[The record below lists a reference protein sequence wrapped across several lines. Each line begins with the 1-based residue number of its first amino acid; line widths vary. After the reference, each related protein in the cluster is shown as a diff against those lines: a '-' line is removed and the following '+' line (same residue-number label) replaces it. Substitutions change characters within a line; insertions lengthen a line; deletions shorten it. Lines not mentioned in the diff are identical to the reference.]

1 MLIQK
6 KCRLVSVL
14 AVCLMISLLLS
25 SASFAA
31 EIKASRYLDNY
42 EIGCTAM
49 GNGKVKIWGR
59 VYANRVMD
67 EIGVAV
73 VDIYEGTDPEGDV
86 WTHQYSSYYNL
97 ESTMAGTNCSL
108 FEGYTNH
115 YGTTGKYYKAYV
127 TVFVEYNGV
136 TEARSAWT
144 LPVRA
149 T

>member
-1 MLIQK
+1 MLIK
-6 KCRLVSVL
+6 KGHRLVHILVICL
-14 AVCLMISLLLS
+14 AISLLLS
-25 SASFAA
+25 SVSFAI
-31 EIKASRYLDNY
+31 ESKAAQYLSYY
-42 EIGCTAM
+42 EVGITPL
-49 GNGKVKIWGR
+49 GNGKIRIWGQ
-59 VYANRVMD
+59 VHAKQIVD

-73 VDIYEGTDPEGDV
+73 VDIYEGDDPEGST

>member
-1 MLIQK
+1 MSVK
-6 KCRLVSVL
+6 KYYQLVRILVI
-14 AVCLMISLLLS
+14 CLVVSLLLS
-25 SASFAA
+25 SVSFAA
-31 EIKASRYLDNY
+31 EIKASQYLVSY
-42 EIGCTAM
+42 QIGCTAI

-86 WTHQYSSYYNL
+86 WTHKYSSYYNL
-97 ESTMAGTNCSL
+97 EATMAGTNCSI

-115 YGTTGKYYKAYV
+115 YGVVGKYYKAYV